1 MSIPLAAALGVNRTQ
16 RKAHYDMPVT
26 VGLSVG
32 VALIRVRHIDR
43 Y

>member
-1 MSIPLAAALGVNRTQ
+1 MSILLAGALLADRTQ

-32 VALIRVRHIDR
+32 VALFRV
-43 Y
+43 